1 MTSFQMF
8 SIAVDVAIIILD
20 MAIITIIIRGWRE

>member
-20 MAIITIIIRGWRE
+20 MAIITIIIREWRE